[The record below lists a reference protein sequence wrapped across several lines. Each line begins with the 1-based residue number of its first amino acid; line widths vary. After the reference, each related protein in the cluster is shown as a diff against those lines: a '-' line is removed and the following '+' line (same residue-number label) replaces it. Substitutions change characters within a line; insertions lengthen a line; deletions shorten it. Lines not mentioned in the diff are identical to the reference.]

1 MDRKRRGTQDSH
13 SAVLQN
19 EKNQTHTHGGH
30 QTLLRHEKTPGRTT
44 SLEIKRTPHPNH
56 QTSRRTRIDPQ
67 KKRRT
72 YIDRLEQLWA
82 QLDTIITDEET
93 DQRTRIKAMN
103 TLMRCLQIAYGMVE
117 AIEIEQI
124 EKDIRKLEEQ
134 VAQEEHLGYKQPGD
148 TPPP

>member
-19 EKNQTHTHGGH
+19 EKNQNHTHGGH
-30 QTLLRHEKTPGRTT
+30 QTLLRHPETPSRTT
-44 SLEIKRTPHPNH
+44 SLEIKRTPPTNHP
-56 QTSRRTRIDPQ
+56 TSRRTRIDPQ

-72 YIDRLEQLWA
+72 YIDRLERLWA
-82 QLDTIITDEET
+82 QLDTIITDPET

-124 EKDIRKLEEQ
+124 EEDIKKLEEQ
-134 VAQEEHLGYKQPGD
+134 TAQREHLGYTLPGD
-148 TPPP
+148 NPPK